1 MKHFRAYRNAGAM
14 VNVHISRL
22 HKDGGRLE
30 QRIMEHYKEKKVRT
44 WRARGLTN
52 VRRRRGAK
60 IEASRVMHTSS
71 LEFVELGSA
80 RRPAVLLALTTHR
93 FDTHITRRRIAHAL
107 ASAVWLTYLYLA
119 ERERFSSSRKKD
131 GDVAVPAVRSQGRGW
146 GGKILLPGPYN
157 RGLVGW

>member
-1 MKHFRAYRNAGAM
+1 MSG
-14 VNVHISRL
+14 SR
-22 HKDGGRLE
+22 
-30 QRIMEHYKEKKVRT
+30 
-44 WRARGLTN
+44 WLTMS
-52 VRRRRGAK
+52 RMCGGAK
-60 IEASRVMHTSS
+60 TAASRVMHTSS
-71 LEFVELGSA
+71 FEFVELGSA
-80 RRPAVLLALTTHR
+80 RRRAVLLALTTHR

-119 ERERFSSSRKKD
+119 ERERFSTSRKKD